1 VEVLSQGPLDIAYV
15 FLVGDERLEV
25 LPLPVEQYERREVM
39 EAVMYLPLVP
49 E

>member
-1 VEVLSQGPLDIAYV
+1 
-15 FLVGDERLEV
+15 V

-39 EAVMYLPLVP
+39 GAVMYLPLVP